1 MGGLPWRLSG
11 KGDSGLIPGL
21 GRSPGEGNANPLQYS
36 CLGNPNP
43 RDREAWQA
51 TVHGVAEIDRT
62 ERLTNNT
69 ARKGQPLQGQLD
81 AACQARRGRR
91 RRAATG
97 MYDPC
102 PSGASTKAHIHL
114 YMLFKN
120 CLFVFPL
127 KRAFLGAVLIF
138 KFFRKFQCM
147 VKRLNLS
154 PDVQRN

>member
-102 PSGASTKAHIHL
+102 PSPLAISPFSYLLTSIPLREGADKAHISSSTR
-114 YMLFKN
+114 
-120 CLFVFPL
+120 P
-127 KRAFLGAVLIF
+127 FLGPET
-138 KFFRKFQCM
+138 
-147 VKRLNLS
+147 RLDAGKAARQHLLS
-154 PDVQRN
+154 VRADE